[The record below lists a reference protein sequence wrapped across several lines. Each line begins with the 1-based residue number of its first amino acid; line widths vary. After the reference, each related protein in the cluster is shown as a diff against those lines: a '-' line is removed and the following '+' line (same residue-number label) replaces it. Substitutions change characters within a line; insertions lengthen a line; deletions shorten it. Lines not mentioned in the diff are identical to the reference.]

1 MARRSS
7 RSRKRRRNR
16 GRLGPL
22 FKVLCLLAL
31 VVALTAGATVFFR
44 VEQVVVTGNSRYTQE
59 EIVEVTGIQQGDNLY
74 GWNKFAIAQRLRE
87 TLPYIGEVSIRRSL
101 PNTVIIT
108 VVEWDAVARVE
119 PPTAQ
124 ELLELQGELEEELG
138 DTAGGSGDASS
149 GEDTS
154 ADSSGDTSSAASSGD
169 ASAAASSEEAGVTDV
184 SAVAQQ
190 PWLISVKGKLLEQA
204 TGDGSAISV
213 TGLAALV
220 PQAGTPLAVPQ
231 SQQTR
236 LDALLSLLE
245 AMEKAGMTGDFSSIA
260 LGSTQM
266 ELRYLDRF
274 TVKLDMGA
282 DFPYELQVISTVR
295 QDIEQKHGAQ
305 ASGTMDLTQEDYQ
318 VVYSPD

>member
-16 GRLGPL
+16 GRFGLL

-87 TLPYIGEVSIRRSL
+87 TLPYIGEVSIRRAL
-101 PNTVIIT
+101 PSTVIIT

-124 ELLELQGELEEELG
+124 ELLELQGELDEETGE
-138 DTAGGSGDASS
+138 S
-149 GEDTS
+149 GE
-154 ADSSGDTSSAASSGD
+154 ASSGDTSGDTSAPES
-169 ASAAASSEEAGVTDV
+169 GVTDV
-184 SAVAQQ
+184 TAVAQQ

-204 TGDGSAISV
+204 AGSGSAISV

-231 SQQTR
+231 SQQAR
-236 LDALLSLLE
+236 LDALLSLLG
-245 AMEKAGMTGDFSSIA
+245 AMDEAGMTEDFSSIA

-266 ELRYLDRF
+266 ELRYLDRY
-274 TVKLDMGA
+274 TVKLELGA
-282 DFPYELQVISTVR
+282 DFSYELQVISTVR
-295 QDIEQKHGAQ
+295 EDIEQKHGPE

-318 VVYSPD
+318 VVYSPG

>member
-124 ELLELQGELEEELG
+124 ELLELRGELEEELG

-154 ADSSGDTSSAASSGD
+154 ADSSSGDTSSAASSG
-169 ASAAASSEEAGVTDV
+169 EAGVTDV

-231 SQQTR
+231 SQQTK

>member
-124 ELLELQGELEEELG
+124 ELLELRGELEEELG

-154 ADSSGDTSSAASSGD
+154 ADSSSGDT
-169 ASAAASSEEAGVTDV
+169 SAAASSEDAGVTDV

-236 LDALLSLLE
+236 LDALLSLLG
-245 AMEKAGMTGDFSSIA
+245 AMEEAGMTGDFSSIA

>member
-22 FKVLCLLAL
+22 VKVLCLLAL

-124 ELLELQGELEEELG
+124 ELLELRGELEEELG

-154 ADSSGDTSSAASSGD
+154 ADSSSGDT
-169 ASAAASSEEAGVTDV
+169 SAAASSEDAGVTDV

-236 LDALLSLLE
+236 LDALLSLLG
-245 AMEKAGMTGDFSSIA
+245 AMEEAGMTGDFSSIA

>member
-1 MARRSS
+1 MARNS

-22 FKVLCLLAL
+22 FKILCLLAL

-59 EIVEVTGIQQGDNLY
+59 EIVEVTGIERGDNLY
-74 GWNKFAIAQRLRE
+74 GWNKFNIAQRLRE
-87 TLPYIGEVSIRRSL
+87 TLPYIGEVSIRRAL

-108 VVEWDAVARVE
+108 VVEWEAVARVE

-124 ELLELQGELEEELG
+124 QLLELQGELDEQAEE
-138 DTAGGSGDASS
+138 DTSSGDAS
-149 GEDTS
+149 
-154 ADSSGDTSSAASSGD
+154 GDTSGASSGD
-169 ASAAASSEEAGVTDV
+169 AREEGGVTDV

-204 TGDGSAISV
+204 SGNTDAISV

-220 PQAGTPLAVPQ
+220 PQAGTSLAVPQ
-231 SQQTR
+231 SQQAR
-236 LDALLSLLE
+236 LDALLSLLA
-245 AMEKAGMTGDFSSIA
+245 AMEQAGMTKDFSSIA
-260 LGSTQM
+260 LDSTQM

-274 TVKLDMGA
+274 TVKMELGA
-282 DFPYELQVISTVR
+282 DYGYELQVISTVR
-295 QDIEQKHGAQ
+295 EDLEQKHGSQ
-305 ASGTMDLTQEDYQ
+305 VSGTMDLTQEDYQ
-318 VVYSPD
+318 VVFSAD

>member
-1 MARRSS
+1 MARRNS

-16 GRLGPL
+16 GRRLGPV
-22 FKVLCLLAL
+22 FKLLCLLAL

-59 EIVEVTGIQQGDNLY
+59 EIIEVSGIQKGDNLY
-74 GWNKFAIAQRLRE
+74 GWNKFSIAQQLRQ
-87 TLPYIGEVSIRRSL
+87 TLPYIGEVSIRRAL
-101 PNTVIIT
+101 PSTVIIT
-108 VVEWDAVARVE
+108 VVEWEAIARIE
-119 PPTAQ
+119 PPTEQ
-124 ELLELQGELEEELG
+124 ELLALQGELDGEEG
-138 DTAGGSGDASS
+138 DSPQAEGDV
-149 GEDTS
+149 
-154 ADSSGDTSSAASSGD
+154 SGD
-169 ASAAASSEEAGVTDV
+169 ASAPEGVTEM

-204 TGDGSAISV
+204 SGDADTISV

-220 PQAGTPLAVPQ
+220 PQAGTSLAVPQ

-236 LDALLSLLE
+236 LEALLSMLE
-245 AMEKAGMTGDFSSIA
+245 AMENAGMTKDFSSIA

-274 TVKLDMGA
+274 TVKVNLGA

-295 QDIEQKHGAQ
+295 EDIEQKHGPQ
-305 ASGTMDLTQEDYQ
+305 AAGTMDLTQEEYE
-318 VVYSPD
+318 VVYSASEG

>member
-87 TLPYIGEVSIRRSL
+87 TLPYIGEVSIRRAL

-124 ELLELQGELEEELG
+124 ELLELRGELEEELG

-154 ADSSGDTSSAASSGD
+154 ADSSSGDTSSAASSED
-169 ASAAASSEEAGVTDV
+169 AGVTDM

-213 TGLAALV
+213 TGLAALM

-231 SQQTR
+231 SQQTK

>member
-87 TLPYIGEVSIRRSL
+87 TLPYIGEVSIRRAL

-124 ELLELQGELEEELG
+124 ELLALRGELEEELG

-154 ADSSGDTSSAASSGD
+154 ADSSSGDTSS
-169 ASAAASSEEAGVTDV
+169 AASSEEAGVTDV

-231 SQQTR
+231 SQQAK

>member
-138 DTAGGSGDASS
+138 DTAGGSGGASS

-154 ADSSGDTSSAASSGD
+154 ADSSGD
-169 ASAAASSEEAGVTDV
+169 ASAAASSEDAGVTDV

-231 SQQTR
+231 SQQAK

>member
-7 RSRKRRRNR
+7 RSRKRRRSR

-22 FKVLCLLAL
+22 FKLLCLLTL

-59 EIVEVTGIQQGDNLY
+59 EIVEVTGIEKGDNLY
-74 GWNKFAIAQRLRE
+74 GWNKFAIAQRLRQ
-87 TLPYIGEVSIRRSL
+87 TLPYIGEVTIRRAL
-101 PNTVIIT
+101 PSTILIT
-108 VVEWDAVARVE
+108 VVEWDAVARIE
-119 PPTAQ
+119 PPSAQ
-124 ELLELQGELEEELG
+124 ELLALQGELEGETSTQK
-138 DTAGGSGDASS
+138 DT

-154 ADSSGDTSSAASSGD
+154 SGEASSGDTSGEATESG
-169 ASAAASSEEAGVTDV
+169 GVTDV

-204 TGDGSAISV
+204 SGDGSAISV

-220 PQAGTPLAVPQ
+220 PQSGTALAVPQ
-231 SQQTR
+231 SQQVK
-236 LDALLSLLE
+236 LDALLSLLGE
-245 AMEKAGMTGDFSSIA
+245 MEQAGMLQDFSSIA

-274 TVKLDMGA
+274 TVKMELNA
-282 DFPYELQVISTVR
+282 DFAYELQVISTVR
-295 QDIEQKHGAQ
+295 EDLEQKHGPQ
-305 ASGTMDLTQEDYQ
+305 VSGTMDLTQEDYQ
-318 VVYSPD
+318 VVFSPD

>member
-7 RSRKRRRNR
+7 RSRKRRRSR

-22 FKVLCLLAL
+22 FKLLCLLAL

-59 EIVEVTGIQQGDNLY
+59 EIIEVTGIEQGDNLY

-87 TLPYIGEVSIRRSL
+87 TLPYIGEVSIRRAL
-101 PNTVIIT
+101 PSSVVIT
-108 VVEWDAVARVE
+108 VVEWEAVARIE

-124 ELLELQGELEEELG
+124 ELLELQGELDEQGQQTAEEDTSGEEG
-138 DTAGGSGDASS
+138 DASGDASQQ
-149 GEDTS
+149 G
-154 ADSSGDTSSAASSGD
+154 G
-169 ASAAASSEEAGVTDV
+169 GVTDV

-204 TGDGSAISV
+204 AGSGGAISV

-220 PQAGTPLAVPQ
+220 PQAGTSLAVPQ
-231 SQQTR
+231 SQQAK
-236 LDALLSLLE
+236 LDALLSLLGE
-245 AMEKAGMTGDFSSIA
+245 MEQAGMLEDFSSIA

-274 TVKLDMGA
+274 TVKMDLGA
-282 DFPYELQVISTVR
+282 DFAYELQVISTVR
-295 QDIEQKHGAQ
+295 GDLEQKHGPQ
-305 ASGTMDLTQEDYQ
+305 VSGTMDLTQEDYQ
-318 VVYSPD
+318 VVFSQD

>member
-7 RSRKRRRNR
+7 RSRKRRRSR

-22 FKVLCLLAL
+22 FKLLCLLAL

-59 EIVEVTGIQQGDNLY
+59 EIVEVTGIEQGDNLY
-74 GWNKFAIAQRLRE
+74 GWNKFAIAQRLRQ
-87 TLPYIGEVSIRRSL
+87 TLPYIGEVTIRRAL
-101 PNTVIIT
+101 PSTILIT

-124 ELLELQGELEEELG
+124 ELLAIQGELGEEEPAKEDG
-138 DTAGGSGDASS
+138 E
-149 GEDTS
+149 EDTS
-154 ADSSGDTSSAASSGD
+154 AGDTSETAAEGG
-169 ASAAASSEEAGVTDV
+169 GVTEV

-204 TGDGSAISV
+204 AGSGSAISV

-220 PQAGTPLAVPQ
+220 PQAGTALAVPQ
-231 SQQTR
+231 SQQTK
-236 LDALLSLLE
+236 LDALLSLLGE
-245 AMEKAGMTGDFSSIA
+245 MEQKGMIQDFSSIA

-274 TVKLDMGA
+274 TVKMDLGA
-282 DFPYELQVISTVR
+282 DFAYELQVISTVR
-295 QDIEQKHGAQ
+295 EDLEKKHGPQ
-305 ASGTMDLTQEDYQ
+305 VSGTMDLTQEDYQ
-318 VVYSPD
+318 VVFSPD

>member
-124 ELLELQGELEEELG
+124 ELLELRGELEEELG

-154 ADSSGDTSSAASSGD
+154 ADSSSGDT
-169 ASAAASSEEAGVTDV
+169 SAAASSEDAGVTDV

-204 TGDGSAISV
+204 TGDGSAISI

-245 AMEKAGMTGDFSSIA
+245 AMEAAGMTGDFSSIA

>member
-7 RSRKRRRNR
+7 RSRKRRRSR

-22 FKVLCLLAL
+22 FKLLCLLAL

-59 EIVEVTGIQQGDNLY
+59 EIIEVTGIEQGDNLY

-87 TLPYIGEVSIRRSL
+87 TLPYIGEVSIRRAL
-101 PNTVIIT
+101 PSTVVIT
-108 VVEWDAVARVE
+108 VVEWEAVARIE

-124 ELLELQGELEEELG
+124 ELLALQGELDEQKQQAAGG
-138 DTAGGSGDASS
+138 DTSGDEGDASGDASQQE
-149 GEDTS
+149 G
-154 ADSSGDTSSAASSGD
+154 
-169 ASAAASSEEAGVTDV
+169 GVTDV

-204 TGDGSAISV
+204 SGSSAISV

-220 PQAGTPLAVPQ
+220 PQAGTSLAVPQ
-231 SQQTR
+231 SQQAK
-236 LDALLSLLE
+236 LDALLSLLGE
-245 AMEKAGMTGDFSSIA
+245 MEQAGMLGDFSSIA

-274 TVKLDMGA
+274 TVKMALGA
-282 DFPYELQVISTVR
+282 DFAYELQVISTVR
-295 QDIEQKHGAQ
+295 KDLEQKHGPQ
-305 ASGTMDLTQEDYQ
+305 VSGTMDLTQEDYQ
-318 VVYSPD
+318 VVFSQD

>member
-7 RSRKRRRNR
+7 RSRKRRRSR

-22 FKVLCLLAL
+22 FKLLCLLTL

-59 EIVEVTGIQQGDNLY
+59 EIVEVTGIEKGDNLY
-74 GWNKFAIAQRLRE
+74 GWNKFAIAQRLRQ
-87 TLPYIGEVSIRRSL
+87 TLPYIGEVTIRRAL
-101 PNTVIIT
+101 PSTILIT
-108 VVEWDAVARVE
+108 VVEWDAVARIE
-119 PPTAQ
+119 PPNAQ
-124 ELLELQGELEEELG
+124 ELLALQGELEGEAATQK
-138 DTAGGSGDASS
+138 DT

-154 ADSSGDTSSAASSGD
+154 SGDISGDTSGEATESG
-169 ASAAASSEEAGVTDV
+169 GVTDV

-204 TGDGSAISV
+204 SGDGSAISV

-220 PQAGTPLAVPQ
+220 PQSGTALAVPQ
-231 SQQTR
+231 SQQVK
-236 LDALLSLLE
+236 LDALLSLLGE
-245 AMEKAGMTGDFSSIA
+245 MERAGMLQDFSSIA

-274 TVKLDMGA
+274 TVKMELNA
-282 DFPYELQVISTVR
+282 DFAYELQVISTVR
-295 QDIEQKHGAQ
+295 EDLEQKHGPQ
-305 ASGTMDLTQEDYQ
+305 VSGTMDLTQEDYQ
-318 VVYSPD
+318 VVFSPD

>member
-87 TLPYIGEVSIRRSL
+87 TLPYIGEVSIRRAL

-124 ELLELQGELEEELG
+124 ELLELRGELGEELG

-154 ADSSGDTSSAASSGD
+154 ADSSSGDTSSAASSG
-169 ASAAASSEEAGVTDV
+169 EAGVTDV

-260 LGSTQM
+260 LSSTQM

>member
-87 TLPYIGEVSIRRSL
+87 TLPYIGEVSIRRAL

-124 ELLELQGELEEELG
+124 ELLALRGELEEELG

-149 GEDTS
+149 GEDT
-154 ADSSGDTSSAASSGD
+154 SAASSGD

-204 TGDGSAISV
+204 TGDASAISV

>member
-124 ELLELQGELEEELG
+124 ELLELRGELEEELG

-154 ADSSGDTSSAASSGD
+154 ADSSSGDT
-169 ASAAASSEEAGVTDV
+169 SAAASSEDAGVTDV

-236 LDALLSLLE
+236 LDALLSLLG
-245 AMEKAGMTGDFSSIA
+245 AMEEAGMTGDFSSIA

-305 ASGTMDLTQEDYQ
+305 ASGPMDLTQEDYQ

>member
-87 TLPYIGEVSIRRSL
+87 TLPYIGEVSIRRAL

-124 ELLELQGELEEELG
+124 ELLALRGELEEELG

-149 GEDTS
+149 GEDT
-154 ADSSGDTSSAASSGD
+154 SAASSGD